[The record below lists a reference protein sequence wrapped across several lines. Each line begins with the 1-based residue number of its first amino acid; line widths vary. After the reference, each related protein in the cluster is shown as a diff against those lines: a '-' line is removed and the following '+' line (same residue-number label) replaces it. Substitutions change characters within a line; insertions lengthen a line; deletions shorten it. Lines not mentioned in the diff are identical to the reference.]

1 MGKDIKYD
9 WEKGL
14 AGTGLDDNGGNGKWK
29 VRKQGYIR
37 DFVPSS
43 FSKIFSPFSCH
54 LLYQSIIILV
64 SDMCGF
70 RR

>member
-43 FSKIFSPFSCH
+43 FFKNIFAIFLPSALPIDYNTCK
-54 LLYQSIIILV
+54 
-64 SDMCGF
+64 
-70 RR
+70 